1 MVEEAVRQQ
10 AVDALARHVVAGV
23 SPAELPLFRATA
35 SRYHADP
42 EGTLAV
48 KARTD
53 ETLGFGAEAAVVL
66 ITPYALDLV
75 KRVLTRVAA
84 KVGDGAADSLAARIV
99 KLFGGGSGAE
109 KKAEKDAA
117 APLSAEQLSLIGET
131 ARAEAGQLALP
142 PDQADRLAD
151 AVVAALA
158 TRT

>member
-1 MVEEAVRQQ
+1 MAEQEIRRQ
-10 AVDALARHVVAGV
+10 AIDVIARRVVADV

-35 SRYHADP
+35 SRYHSDP
-42 EGTLAV
+42 SGTVGV
-48 KARTD
+48 KPKAD

-75 KRVLTRVAA
+75 KRLFNRIVE

-99 KLFGGGSGAE
+99 KLFGG
-109 KKAEKDAA
+109 DAKESQRDGV
-117 APLSAEQLSLIGET
+117 APLTAEQLRLVADT

-151 AVVAALA
+151 AVVATLA
-158 TRT
+158 TQTSG